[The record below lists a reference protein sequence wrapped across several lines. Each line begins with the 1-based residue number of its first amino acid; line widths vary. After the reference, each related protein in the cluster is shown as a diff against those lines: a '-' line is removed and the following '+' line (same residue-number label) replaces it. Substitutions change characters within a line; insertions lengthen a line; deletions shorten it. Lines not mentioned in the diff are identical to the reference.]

1 MMENEVYAFALET
14 ALSEIQNLCPEI
26 THSFIFTRDGELLA
40 GDKTTDRKTMVR
52 VVNSFDGVL
61 EKADSLGGIE
71 EITFQGSK
79 GRVQVSC
86 INQNL
91 YIVTVTSKK
100 ADPAYV
106 NMVSRVLI
114 PTVLKMLEKLN
125 PTSLKNM
132 FPPKNEIL
140 EKLAPEPE
148 PEPEKPERDLKLD
161 LPVEVSLEKTK
172 EEEEREE
179 PSKELSSEPWKPE
192 ELTLEEPEEPELS
205 EKPLEIPTSQLIVD
219 TIGGLLVKG
228 DTVKIDK
235 NLLDEWAELCGEEK
249 IKEVE
254 IETFTGQTAQCKVK
268 PITDSKYKNK
278 GLIRIPEKLR
288 RKLDVK
294 RGELVRVS
302 PLIEPENEEE
312 AS

>member
-1 MMENEVYAFALET
+1 MENEVYAFALET

-26 THSFIFTRDGELLA
+26 THSFIFTHDGELLA
-40 GDKTTDRKTMVR
+40 GDKATDRKTMVR
-52 VVNSFDGVL
+52 VVDSFDGVL

-71 EITFQGSK
+71 EITLQGSK

-86 INQNL
+86 INKNL
-91 YIVTVTSKK
+91 YMVTVTSKK
-100 ADPAYV
+100 ADPTYV

-125 PTSLKNM
+125 PTSLKNT
-132 FPPKNEIL
+132 FPQKNEIL
-140 EKLAPEPE
+140 EKPKPELE
-148 PEPEKPERDLKLD
+148 PEPEKPEIDLKLD
-161 LPVEVSLEKTK
+161 LPAEVSLEKTEEK
-172 EEEEREE
+172 EEE
-179 PSKELSSEPWKPE
+179 LSPEPWKPE
-192 ELTLEEPEEPELS
+192 EEPVLEETEEPELP

-228 DTVKIDK
+228 DTVRIDK

-254 IETFTGQTAQCKVK
+254 IETFTGQTVQCKVK
-268 PITDSKYKNK
+268 PITDSKYKDK

-302 PLIEPENEEE
+302 PWIEPKNEEKE
-312 AS
+312 EKEKES